1 MLQKLKSEN
10 TDYIFEALRCGI
22 QLIGNLAVDNQF
34 CKDDIWRLIF
44 PDLLWALLCVDDER
58 AVGYSSM
65 VLHTCLDEHKV
76 EQLAQTGN
84 IHLALKVMELCRTQ
98 SELDWTVLIATQHF
112 LKSSV
117 LVKNMYAGMSH
128 QERVTLLQL
137 ISAQLGEEDSKD
149 CGIPPTVATFLAS
162 CFQERC
168 GAVLTLASKSDN
180 EEALTVISLLDVLCE
195 MTSDHKQFM
204 FLQNHPDLLKST
216 VDLLQQVH
224 ALGKTSKNVLSPNEG
239 NMFCHQQQTS
249 DKQYRHTTH
258 RHTAVRELDGLP
270 LIMDNC
276 SIDSNNPFISQWAIF
291 ATRNILEHNLE
302 NQELVAAL
310 ERCGVADDS
319 ALRAMGFR
327 VEKRDG
333 NMLLKPCSKD
343 P

>member
-1 MLQKLKSEN
+1 MKILSKLSEEIQAADVEVEELILQLTAACFRAQSLMRSLGAIDLSIRILDMLQKLKSEN

-22 QLIGNLAVDNQF
+22 Q
-34 CKDDIWRLIF
+34 
-44 PDLLWALLCVDDER
+44 ALLCVDDER

-76 EQLAQTGN
+76 EQLAQPGN

-137 ISAQLGEEDSKD
+137 ISAQLEEEDSKD

-224 ALGKTSKNVLSPNEG
+224 ALGKT
-239 NMFCHQQQTS
+239 
-249 DKQYRHTTH
+249 
-258 RHTAVRELDGLP
+258 
-270 LIMDNC
+270 I
-276 SIDSNNPFISQWAIF
+276 ISQWAIF

-327 VEKRDG
+327 VEKR
-333 NMLLKPCSKD
+333 
-343 P
+343 